1 MYNTQFSC
9 TYNQVDE
16 SSQEDQYRTE
26 FLRAFYL
33 EEFNEQNINQEVDAL
48 FEVMK
53 NHSEFVACMQKSAAT
68 FFSEDL
74 QTGLMGLFAYDFFH
88 LAHPC
93 ICDVLE
99 NREINEQNLNALLSA
114 L

>member
-16 SSQEDQYRTE
+16 SSQEEQYRIE
-26 FLRAFYL
+26 FLRAFHL
-33 EEFNEQNINQEVDAL
+33 EEFDEQKVNQEVDAL
-48 FEVMK
+48 FDVVKDHLVFVVCMK
-53 NHSEFVACMQKSAAT
+53 KSAAT

-93 ICDVLE
+93 MCDVLE
-99 NREINEQNLNALLSA
+99 NRAINEQNLNALLSA

>member
-9 TYNQVDE
+9 TYNHVDE
-16 SSQEDQYRTE
+16 TSQEDQYRVE
-26 FLRAFYL
+26 FLRAFHL
-33 EEFNEQNINQEVDAL
+33 EEFDEQKVNREVDAL
-48 FEVMK
+48 FERLK
-53 NHSEFVACMQKSAAT
+53 SSPELTKCMTKSAST

-74 QTGLMGLFAYDFFH
+74 HTGLMGLFAYDFFH

-93 ICDVLE
+93 VCDVLE
-99 NREINEQNLNALLSA
+99 NREINEQKLNALLSA

>member
-16 SSQEDQYRTE
+16 SSQEDQYRVE
-26 FLRAFYL
+26 FLRVFHL
-33 EEFNEQNINQEVDAL
+33 EEFDEQNINQEVDAL
-48 FEVMK
+48 FERLKSSPELTKCMK
-53 NHSEFVACMQKSAAT
+53 KSAAT

-93 ICDVLE
+93 MCDVLE

>member
-1 MYNTQFSC
+1 MYNTQLIC

-16 SSQEDQYRTE
+16 SSQEDQYRME
-26 FLRAFYL
+26 FLCAFHL
-33 EEFNEQNINQEVDAL
+33 EEFDDEKVNKEVATLLD
-48 FEVMK
+48 VMK
-53 NHSEFVACMQKSAAT
+53 NHHEFVMCMQKSAAT
-68 FFSEDL
+68 FLSEDL

-93 ICDVLE
+93 MCDVLE
-99 NREINEQNLNALLSA
+99 NRAINEQNLNALLSA

>member
-16 SSQEDQYRTE
+16 SSQENQYRVE
-26 FLRAFYL
+26 FLCAFHL
-33 EEFNEQNINQEVDAL
+33 EEFDDEKVNKEVAAL
-48 FEVMK
+48 FDAVK
-53 NHSEFVACMQKSAAT
+53 DYPVFVACMKKSAAT

-74 QTGLMGLFAYDFFH
+74 HTGLMGLFAYDFFH

-93 ICDVLE
+93 MCDVLE
-99 NREINEQNLNALLSA
+99 NRAINEQKLNALLSA

>member
-9 TYNQVDE
+9 TYNQANE
-16 SSQEDQYRTE
+16 SRQEAQYRME
-26 FLRAFYL
+26 FLRAFHL
-33 EEFNEQNINQEVDAL
+33 EEFDEQKINQEVSVL

-53 NHSEFVACMQKSAAT
+53 NHPEFVACMQKSAAT

-93 ICDVLE
+93 MCDLLE
-99 NREINEQNLNALLSA
+99 NREINEQKLNALLSA